1 MNRVIPVILGVEYD
15 DGATPLDY
23 DELKGLLPTHITTR
37 GELDFL
43 EMENINQAIICS
55 ERLKLLIL

>member
-1 MNRVIPVILGVEYD
+1 MIEYD

-43 EMENINQAIICS
+43 EKIGRASCR
-55 ERLKLLIL
+55 ERV

>member
-1 MNRVIPVILGVEYD
+1 MIENA

-23 DELKGLLPTHITTR
+23 NELNGLLPTHITTR

-43 EMENINQAIICS
+43 EMDNINQANM
-55 ERLKLLIL
+55 

>member
-1 MNRVIPVILGVEYD
+1 MIEYD
-15 DGATPLDY
+15 DGATPLNY

-43 EMENINQAIICS
+43 EIGVCQASC
-55 ERLKLLIL
+55 RLN